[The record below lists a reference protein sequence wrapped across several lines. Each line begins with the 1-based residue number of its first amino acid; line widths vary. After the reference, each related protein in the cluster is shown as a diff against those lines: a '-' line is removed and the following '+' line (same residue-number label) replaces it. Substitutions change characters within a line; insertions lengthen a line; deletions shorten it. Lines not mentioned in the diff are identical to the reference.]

1 MEKRSTVHGMKL
13 FAAAALVA
21 LVGVSGCDKSR
32 GESKKLANEGIAALG
47 RKQSETAIEKLQKA
61 TQAWGDNHSAWYYL
75 GGAYMQ
81 RNDWDKSSDA
91 FQHAVDQAPEQAMY
105 QMWYGITLYKRAI
118 ENARKEQ
125 ASRENKKPE
134 EIDPDLTAVN
144 FQKPLQH
151 LQEAVKL
158 NGDLWRAHYYLG
170 CVYRDSDEPKKAAEE
185 LSKAISSGPSDP
197 APWIALGELYRKWDF
212 SKEALEIARQ
222 GVEIV
227 PGGNDKSD
235 IYYVLGMA
243 YDDTRSEDKAIE
255 AFTDAL
261 EAKSDNHKAKFQRGQ
276 ALFRKGDFAKAKKDL
291 EEFSKSGGASMEFT
305 KQQAQ
310 KMLLDIAAKSAS
322 AGAPT
327 EKLSPEDLVKK
338 GKG

>member
-13 FAAAALVA
+13 LAAAALVA

-32 GESKKLANEGIAALG
+32 GESKKFANEGNAAYG
-47 RKQSETAIEKLQKA
+47 QKQLDTAIEKFQKA
-61 TQAWGDNHSAWYYL
+61 TELWKENHKAWYGL
-75 GGAYMQ
+75 GGAYMA

-91 FQHAVDQAPEQAMY
+91 FQHAVDAEPGEAMY

-134 EIDPDLTAVN
+134 EINPDLSVVN

-170 CVYRDSDEPKKAAEE
+170 RVYRDSDEPKKAAEE
-185 LSKAISSGPSDP
+185 LSKAISFGPSDP

-222 GVEIV
+222 GVDIV

-255 AFTDAL
+255 AFTNAL
-261 EAKSDNHKAKFQRGQ
+261 EAKSDNHQAKFQRGQ

-291 EEFSKSGGASMEFT
+291 EEFSKSGGASMEFS

-322 AGAPT
+322 ASAPT